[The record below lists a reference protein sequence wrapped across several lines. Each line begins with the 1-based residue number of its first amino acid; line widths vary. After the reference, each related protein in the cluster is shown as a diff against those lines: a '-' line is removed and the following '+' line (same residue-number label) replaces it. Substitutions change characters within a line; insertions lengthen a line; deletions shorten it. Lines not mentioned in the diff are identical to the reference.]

1 MAIITA
7 IQVVCLSFASL
18 RFLTFRTAGLRWVPN
33 RKYGK
38 NEKNHM
44 QLPTGERRSTWRM

>member
-7 IQVVCLSFASL
+7 IQVVCLSFAGL

-33 RKYGK
+33 RK
-38 NEKNHM
+38 
-44 QLPTGERRSTWRM
+44 